1 MGVLLNNLINS
12 YVTKLFTKHPKEI
25 NETYLQH
32 GMQALRY
39 SLTFLFLFFVS
50 FIHAIFPFLLKQ
62 TVSDVL
68 RELNNHVSRR
78 HTHGSET

>member
-1 MGVLLNNLINS
+1 MGGLLNNLINS

-32 GMQALRY
+32 GLQALRY

-50 FIHAIFPFLLKQ
+50 FIHAIFPFLFKQ
-62 TVSDVL
+62 TASDVL
-68 RELNNHVSRR
+68 RELNNHVNRR